1 MTDRELKNA
10 LKNAYIVETSE
21 REKAFLT
28 KYEKRSMQIFDVLRI
43 ELKYMGVKN
52 FCAGLFWCIVL
63 FLVARLG
70 EAQFMW
76 ILSSAL
82 PMCVL
87 IPLIAIGRSER
98 YGMGELEASSRFS
111 LRFLRMTRM
120 LILGFFGLILISVTS
135 LVLREFIKL
144 SPVMTVCFVGFP
156 YLVNVWGCLLVT
168 RKWNAK
174 ENLYGCMGIT
184 CISCLMPFVAHQMEL
199 MKAIEPAYVPL
210 AMIVVLVVTVKES
223 ILYIRESED
232 FTWSLC

>member
-10 LKNAYIVETSE
+10 LKNAYMFETSE

-28 KYEKRSMQIFDVLRI
+28 KYEKRSMRIFDVLKI
-43 ELKYMGVKN
+43 ELKYMGAKN
-52 FCAGLFWCIVL
+52 IFAGLFLCIVL

-70 EAQFMW
+70 EPQFMW
-76 ILSSAL
+76 IMSSAL

-87 IPLIAIGRSER
+87 IPLLAIGRSER

-120 LILGFFGLILISVTS
+120 LILGFFGLILIFATS
-135 LVLREFIKL
+135 LVLQKFVKI
-144 SPVMTVCFVGFP
+144 SPVMAVCFVGIP
-156 YLVNVWGCLLVT
+156 YLLNVWGCLLVT
-168 RKWNAK
+168 RKWHAK
-174 ENLYGCMGIT
+174 ENLYGCVGVT

-199 MKAIEPAYVPL
+199 LRTIEPAYVPL
-210 AMIVVLVVTVKES
+210 AMIAVLAVTVKES

-232 FTWSLC
+232 FTWNLC